1 MRCGMPPSAPSAK
14 LLRIKP
20 LPKRLRNTLMSTLFC
35 AGLIIAY
42 HATTQN
48 QPLPVDAHIAYEA
61 PGDVRLD
68 VDAEGHVVVSDMT
81 RIYRYKISKF
91 AVKRTLRA
99 FQQARFFDR
108 RITDYSGDCQLT
120 LNADHQKMAIRH
132 DCATTAPEL
141 TKPLEA
147 LDITTRFHRVL
158 AGDKNTLRDYDVAVE
173 RRPS

>member
-1 MRCGMPPSAPSAK
+1 MPPSTPSAK
-14 LLRIKP
+14 PSDVLKIKP

-48 QPLPVDAHIAYEA
+48 QPLPTDAHITYEA
-61 PGDVRLD
+61 PGKVRLD
-68 VDAEGHVVVSDMT
+68 IDAGGQVVIRDKT
-81 RIYRYKISKF
+81 RIYHYKISKF
-91 AVKRTLRA
+91 AVKRILRA

-108 RITDYSGDCQLT
+108 RITDYSGDCQLS

-141 TKPLEA
+141 IKPVEA
-147 LDITTRFHRVL
+147 LDITTRFRRVL
-158 AGDKNTLRDYDVAVE
+158 ADDKNTLRDYGVRVQQ
-173 RRPS
+173 RRS

>member
-1 MRCGMPPSAPSAK
+1 M
-14 LLRIKP
+14 LRVKP

-48 QPLPVDAHIAYEA
+48 QPLPPDTQISYEA
-61 PGDVRLD
+61 PGKVRLD
-68 VDAEGHVVVSDMT
+68 IDAEGHVILSDMT

-91 AVKRTLRA
+91 AVKRILRS

-108 RITDYSGDCQLT
+108 RIMDYSGACQLT

-132 DCATTAPEL
+132 DCVTTAPEL
-141 TKPLEA
+141 RKPLEA
-147 LDITTRFHRVL
+147 LDITTRYHRVL
-158 AGDKNTLRDYDVAVE
+158 SGDKTTLRDYAVMVE
-173 RRPS
+173 KRSS

>member
-1 MRCGMPPSAPSAK
+1 MWPSTTSAK
-14 LLRIKP
+14 FRDVLKIKP

-48 QPLPVDAHIAYEA
+48 QPLPPDAHITYEA
-61 PGDVRLD
+61 SGRVRLD
-68 VDAEGHVVVSDMT
+68 VDAEGRVVVSDRT

-99 FQQARFFDR
+99 FQQVRFFDR
-108 RITDYSGDCQLT
+108 HITSYSGDCELT

-132 DCATTAPEL
+132 DCATTATEL

-158 AGDKNTLRDYDVAVE
+158 AGDKNTLRDYGVLVE
-173 RRPS
+173 KRPS